1 MKHTRKKWRISCF
14 LDLIEIASF
23 QQQLVCLWAQS
34 TRAGCSCAEFP
45 TKSTWLSAEKQ
56 QQQRVKASASRCSVL
71 QEGTTEVWTKALW
84 LVILCKETFK
94 NPLIGGI
101 QNEKP
106 ENNDG
111 QGNCT
116 GIQGDWIYFISS
128 PVSVL
133 LQSLSFPVLCLISL

>member
-1 MKHTRKKWRISCF
+1 MKHTRKKWHISCF

-23 QQQLVCLWAQS
+23 QQQLACPWAQS

-71 QEGTTEVWTKALW
+71 QEGTTEVWTKTLW
-84 LVILCKETFK
+84 SVILCKETLK
-94 NPLIGGI
+94 NPLIGGV

-111 QGNCT
+111 HGNCM
-116 GIQGDWIYFISS
+116 GIQEDWPYFTSS
-128 PVSVL
+128 PVSVSM
-133 LQSLSFPVLCLISL
+133 QSLIFPMLFLIPL